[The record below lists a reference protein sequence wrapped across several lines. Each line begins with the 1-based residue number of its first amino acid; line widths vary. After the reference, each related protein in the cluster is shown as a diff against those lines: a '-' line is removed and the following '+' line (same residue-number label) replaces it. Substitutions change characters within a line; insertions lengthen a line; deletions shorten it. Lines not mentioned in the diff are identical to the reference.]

1 MEKENQFDYYYG
13 IEAEQFAFF
22 RIPKALI
29 QEARFKGLSTDAKLL
44 YGLMLDRMSLS
55 MKNGWLD
62 DQNRVYIIYT
72 LENVMA
78 DLQCGKDKGVKIL
91 AELDTVKGI
100 GLIERKKRGLGKPAI
115 IYVKNFITSKPTLPA
130 LEGLTAENQKSK
142 DENNRMP
149 EVGKT
154 EVFSTKK
161 QDSESQETRSLDFGE
176 KDSIY
181 TELSEIYK
189 SQNNPIN
196 PSKVDGIICFM
207 EKIKE
212 NIDYA
217 YYMEHGNV
225 REKELVEE
233 LYQLICDIVC
243 VEREYVTIGGVPYP
257 YAMVKEK
264 FLKIRQPHI
273 EYVLESMKKM
283 TAKIGN
289 IRAYLL
295 TTLYYAPTT
304 INFYYQQEMQKD
316 LYGND

>member
-29 QEARFKGLSTDAKLL
+29 QEARFKELSTDAKLL

-115 IYVKNFITSKPTLPA
+115 IYVKNFITSKPALSA

-161 QDSESQETRSLDFGE
+161 QNSESQKTRSLDFGE

-217 YYMEHGNV
+217 YYMEHSNV

-233 LYQLICDIVC
+233 RRTV
-243 VEREYVTIGGVPYP
+243 
-257 YAMVKEK
+257 
-264 FLKIRQPHI
+264 
-273 EYVLESMKKM
+273 S
-283 TAKIGN
+283 
-289 IRAYLL
+289 AYLRYCVRRKGVCNHWRCTIPL
-295 TTLYYAPTT
+295 CTGEGKVFENPTT
-304 INFYYQQEMQKD
+304 SYRVCTGEHEK
-316 LYGND
+316 NDYEDWQY

>member
-1 MEKENQFDYYYG
+1 M
-13 IEAEQFAFF
+13 
-22 RIPKALI
+22 
-29 QEARFKGLSTDAKLL
+29 
-44 YGLMLDRMSLS
+44 
-55 MKNGWLD
+55 
-62 DQNRVYIIYT
+62 
-72 LENVMA
+72 
-78 DLQCGKDKGVKIL
+78 
-91 AELDTVKGI
+91 
-100 GLIERKKRGLGKPAI
+100 GKPAI
-115 IYVKNFITSKPTLPA
+115 IYVKNFITSKPALSA
-130 LEGLTAENQKSK
+130 LEGPTAENQKSK

-154 EVFSTKK
+154 EVISTKK
-161 QDSESQETRSLDFGE
+161 QNSESQETRSLDFGE

>member
-13 IEAEQFAFF
+13 IESEQFTFF

-115 IYVKNFITSKPTLPA
+115 IYVKNFITSKPALSA

-154 EVFSTKK
+154 EVFITKK
-161 QDSESQETRSLDFGE
+161 QNSESQETRSLDFGE

-243 VEREYVTIGGVPYP
+243 VERECVTIGGVPYP
-257 YAMVKEK
+257 YVLVKEK

-283 TAKIGN
+283 TTKIGN